1 MNSSC
6 RAPPHTIGPALQ
18 SEQFE
23 RIQDFW
29 SRRQQLT
36 QGELAEFYQRTLAA
50 LAPCRPREAASLGDS
65 LADLRHQFFIEKVL
79 GSESTSVPLHTG
91 ALFLYFKRF
100 IIDQLRKLRG
110 DEDDADDEL
119 TACELHAPDAYAAA
133 LRDYQLTPQQARDAA
148 DAFIATLP
156 GDLILLLRHCGCGGM
171 PVRELA
177 EQIASAH
184 YHSGKLGLVH
194 KQKGDADSAARQL
207 VQPAHRATLLGAWV
221 LNLLKLR
228 VGDTLSALDISAAQ
242 IVLDILCLAAL
253 SEHMDPASTEPNMN
267 ERPQP

>member
-1 MNSSC
+1 MSTSC

-79 GSESTSVPLHTG
+79 GSESASVPLHTG

-100 IIDQLRKLRG
+100 IIDQLRKQSDGG
-110 DEDDADDEL
+110 DEHESCDL
-119 TACELHAPDAYAAA
+119 QAPDAYAAA
-133 LRDYQLTPQQARDAA
+133 LRDYQLTPQLVRDAA

-156 GDLILLLRHCGCGGM
+156 DDLILLLRHCGCGGM

-228 VGDTLSALDISAAQ
+228 VGDTLSPPDIAAAQ

-253 SEHMDPASTEPNMN
+253 SGHMDPASTEPNMN